1 MGKISN
7 SINHYLSDNRRFADL
22 FNGICFQ
29 GKAVIRA
36 EDLLDDSQVYYE
48 KTGEVRRKGRGTER
62 RERIRDI
69 CKLLKTGETLR
80 VLALEN
86 QQMIDYTMPLRCM
99 QYDVMEYGKQLD
111 AIRKKNKRENHLESI
126 AEKMCGFKRTDRLV
140 PVYTLCLYHGMDQ

>member
-22 FNGICFQ
+22 FNGICFR
-29 GKAVIRA
+29 GEIVIRA
-36 EDLLDDSQVYYE
+36 EDLLEGSQVYYE
-48 KTGEVRRKGRGTER
+48 TTGEVRRKGRGTER

-69 CKLLKTGETLR
+69 CKLLKSGETLR

-99 QYDVMEYGKQLD
+99 QYDVM
-111 AIRKKNKRENHLESI
+111 
-126 AEKMCGFKRTDRLV
+126 
-140 PVYTLCLYHGMDQ
+140 